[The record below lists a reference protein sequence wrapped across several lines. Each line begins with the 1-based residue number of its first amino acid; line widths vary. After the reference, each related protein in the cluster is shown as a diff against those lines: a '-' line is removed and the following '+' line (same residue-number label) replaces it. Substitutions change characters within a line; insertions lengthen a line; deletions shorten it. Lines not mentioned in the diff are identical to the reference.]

1 MALAEGLQM
10 ERYYKDGF
18 VPSSFDAPHS
28 SLHRS
33 ATWIAMGCILSSLAF
48 FGMAIFGAAANTIGT
63 QENWSMFVTIG
74 LIGGVILL
82 FGGFGLVRFGR
93 KNYRDYV
100 KRSGRLH

>member
-10 ERYYKDGF
+10 ERYYEDGF
-18 VPSSFDAPHS
+18 VPSSYDAPHS

-33 ATWIAMGCILSSLAF
+33 ITWVAMGCILASLAG
-48 FGMAIFGAAANTIGT
+48 FGMVIFGAASM
-63 QENWSMFVTIG
+63 QENPMFFIALG
-74 LIGGVILL
+74 LIAGLLLL
-82 FGGFGLVRFGR
+82 FGGFLFVHMGR